1 MHPRQLLIS
10 VAAVVALSGCAR
22 MEVAAAS
29 AAVPIP
35 EAYPDD
41 IRPPAGT
48 QYPCALTALPRTLP
62 GIPEEDRSYINR
74 TYARVLR
81 ATQAKLLVL
90 KALHDERNIAQAN
103 DRYQSTT
110 TEIVKI
116 LRRDAVPSGL
126 EPFRD
131 NLVTALELQQTFFR
145 KGAEMRHS
153 GQGMDAVYALPE
165 GRQASSLLISAWG
178 KMQSRY
184 PSWNAETS
192 GSIFHHLC
200 ALDLF

>member
-1 MHPRQLLIS
+1 MYRHLIIAIT
-10 VAAVVALSGCAR
+10 VVVALSGCGR
-22 MEVAAAS
+22 VEVSAS

-35 EAYPDD
+35 EAYPED

-81 ATQAKLLVL
+81 ATQAKLVAL
-90 KALHDERNIAQAN
+90 KALYDERNIAQAN
-103 DRYQSTT
+103 ERYQATT
-110 TEIVKI
+110 TEIVNT
-116 LRRDAVPSGL
+116 LRKDAVPVGL
-126 EPFRD
+126 ESFRD
-131 NLVTALELQQTFFR
+131 NLVKALELQQTFFR
-145 KGAEMRHS
+145 KGAQMRQS
-153 GQGMDAVYALPE
+153 GQSMEAVYALPE

-178 KMQSRY
+178 QMQSRY
-184 PSWNAETS
+184 RSWNAETS
-192 GSIFHHLC
+192 NSIYHHLC